1 MTGLSHEQAKRY
13 IQTASGNG
21 LNPMERASL
30 EAHLTNCSACRA
42 YQTEMSKLDTA
53 ITRALRTRWATPR
66 RSPIDMSAR
75 VRMRMS
81 RDVERRFFL
90 TLAQTFVKLSSLAVV
105 VVVGVS
111 LLQNHN
117 LQPGAAT
124 PAESYKV
131 VSNVRNGLPAFEF
144 ETDESSAK
152 LPLVDKADT
161 DVWPMPAFIPLGSQV
176 MYY

>member
-1 MTGLSHEQAKRY
+1 MNGLSHDQARRY

-30 EAHLTNCSACRA
+30 EAHLNSCSACRA
-42 YQTEMSKLDTA
+42 YQAEMSRLDTA
-53 ITRALRTRWATPR
+53 ITTALRHRWATPR

-75 VRMRMS
+75 VRMRMN
-81 RDVERRFFL
+81 RDVERKIFL
-90 TLAQTFVKLSSLAVV
+90 TLAQTFVKLGSLALVI
-105 VVVGVS
+105 VVGVS
-111 LLQNHN
+111 LLTNHN

-131 VSNVRNGLPAFEF
+131 TNVRNGLPAFEF
-144 ETDESSAK
+144 ESDESRPIQ
-152 LPLVDKADT
+152 PLVSQPDADT
-161 DVWPMPAFIPLGSQV
+161 WPTPAYIPLGSQI